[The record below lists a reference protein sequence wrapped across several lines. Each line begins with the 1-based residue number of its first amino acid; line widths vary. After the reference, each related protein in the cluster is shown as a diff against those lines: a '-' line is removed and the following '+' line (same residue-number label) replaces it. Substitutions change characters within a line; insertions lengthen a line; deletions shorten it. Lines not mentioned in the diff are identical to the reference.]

1 MKPNSKDCNVKC
13 NYLLKVSGSLM
24 PTTAGNV
31 PISLSPLPDPYPS
44 RNYRVIVGSYGG
56 AGAKLFFFLRERAK
70 GASQTMEIR
79 NCFSLHDQCKIATS
93 QLGKLASMGVT
104 H

>member
-1 MKPNSKDCNVKC
+1 MKTNSKDCNVKC

-56 AGAKLFFFLRERAK
+56 AGAKLFFFK
-70 GASQTMEIR
+70 G
-79 NCFSLHDQCKIATS
+79 K
-93 QLGKLASMGVT
+93 GKGSKSNNGNKKLLLSP
-104 H
+104 